1 MQDAPG
7 SAFSHYKGDDAMA
20 SVGVIGSG
28 AWGTTLAL
36 LLANNDTETILWEYK
51 PERAVEMQQRRENT
65 LFLPGFRFPD
75 MLKVTSDIKEAVEGK
90 DMLILV
96 TTSQR
101 MSENVRL
108 FAPYVASHTI
118 FVNASKVIEI
128 CIIKWLNEINR

>member
-1 MQDAPG
+1 
-7 SAFSHYKGDDAMA
+7 MA

-36 LLANNDTETILWEYK
+36 LLAKSNIETLLWEYK

-75 MLKVTSDIKEAVEGK
+75 MLTVTSDIKEAVEGK

-96 TTSQR
+96 TPSQR
-101 MSENVRL
+101 MRENVRL
-108 FAPYVASHTI
+108 LSPTLTTTPS
-118 FVNASKVIEI
+118 
-128 CIIKWLNEINR
+128 L